1 MTPAWAALPARLAE
15 LGLALPAGACER
27 LEDYGRRLVAANERL
42 NLTRI
47 TGDEELVEKHVVDAL
62 LALPEVP
69 ATGRLVDVGSGGGVP
84 GLVLAIARPEL
95 EVVLVE
101 ATAKKA
107 AFLAEAAAGLG
118 LERVRVVA
126 QRAETAARDPGLRDA
141 ADAATARAVGAVA
154 TVLELTL
161 PFVRPGGRAL
171 LYRGPTD
178 AEAEERTAAGVAALL
193 GGGAPTVHRRTL
205 AGGAE
210 RRLLVV
216 PKTGPTPD
224 RYPRRDGMPA
234 KRPLA

>member
-1 MTPAWAALPARLAE
+1 MSAAWAALSARLAG
-15 LGLALPAGACER
+15 LGLALPDGACAR
-27 LEDYGRRLVAANERL
+27 LEAFGRRLVEANERL

-62 LALPEVP
+62 LALPHLP
-69 ATGRLVDVGSGGGVP
+69 DAGRLVDVGSGGGVP
-84 GLVLAIARPEL
+84 GLVLAIARPGL

-118 LERVRVVA
+118 LDRVRVVA
-126 QRAETAARDPGLRDA
+126 QRAETAGRDPGLRDA
-141 ADAATARAVGAVA
+141 ADAATARAVGSVA
-154 TVLELTL
+154 LVLELTL
-161 PFVRPGGRAL
+161 PFLRPGGRAV
-171 LYRGPTD
+171 LYRGPT
-178 AEAEERTAAGVAALL
+178 AEVEEKTAAGVAGQL
-193 GGGAPTVHRRTL
+193 GGGEPVVHRRTL

-216 PKTGPTPD
+216 PKIGPTPD

-234 KRPLA
+234 KRPLTP